1 MEGPRSPTGKSRR
14 ASGRAGEK
22 VARDREHSRPLARPL
37 SRRIKGSKEEESKR
51 RGRDGRGTSMLPE
64 RARSEC
70 ARSTVTLE
78 VSLTTPLLFWPL
90 TQLVE
95 RGLSHD

>member
-37 SRRIKGSKEEESKR
+37 SRRI
-51 RGRDGRGTSMLPE
+51 
-64 RARSEC
+64 
-70 ARSTVTLE
+70 
-78 VSLTTPLLFWPL
+78 
-90 TQLVE
+90 
-95 RGLSHD
+95 